1 MYLRISVLILLS
13 FLTFSTP
20 YAQKGG
26 KKIIIT
32 GTVLD
37 ENNNPAAQAEI
48 FADGESTGNFT
59 GYQGRFKIRV
69 PSDIKVIS
77 AFSETLGYGE
87 TEINGRSDLTL
98 KLDKSA
104 SKGQAGNTG
113 KTGTVD
119 LSPGASKKMNTYTD
133 IYQMIRHEVTGVVV
147 SGRSIMVQGPNSFFG
162 SSQPLFVVNGVRVN
176 SIDNINPLEVK
187 SIKLLKGSA
196 ANIYGNDGANGVIVI
211 DLQSSADKNNQ
222 KK

>member
-1 MYLRISVLILLS
+1 MYLRIFVLILLS
-13 FLTFSTP
+13 FLTFSTS
-20 YAQKGG
+20 YAQKGE

-48 FADGESTGNFT
+48 FADDESTGNFT
-59 GYQGRFKIRV
+59 GYKGRFKIRI

-77 AFSETLGYGE
+77 AFSETMGYGE
-87 TEINGRSDLTL
+87 TEINGLSDLRIR
-98 KLDKSA
+98 LDRSA
-104 SKGQAGNTG
+104 SKDHAGNSGIAGTG
-113 KTGTVD
+113 D
-119 LSPGASKKMNTYTD
+119 LRAGASKKMNTYTD

-176 SIDNINPLEVK
+176 NIDNINPLEVK
-187 SIKLLKGSA
+187 NIKLLKGSA

-211 DLQSSADKNNQ
+211 DLQSSTDKNNQ

>member
-1 MYLRISVLILLS
+1 
-13 FLTFSTP
+13 
-20 YAQKGG
+20 
-26 KKIIIT
+26 
-32 GTVLD
+32 
-37 ENNNPAAQAEI
+37 
-48 FADGESTGNFT
+48 
-59 GYQGRFKIRV
+59 
-69 PSDIKVIS
+69 
-77 AFSETLGYGE
+77 
-87 TEINGRSDLTL
+87 
-98 KLDKSA
+98 
-104 SKGQAGNTG
+104 
-113 KTGTVD
+113 
-119 LSPGASKKMNTYTD
+119 
-133 IYQMIRHEVTGVVV
+133 MIRHEVTGVVV